1 MIAKKVY
8 ESIEDLLKPKSR
20 EDVLASL
27 KGRKDAT
34 FRPTNSNKAWGTS
47 LSGEIE
53 TSYKTL
59 VKLFW

>member
-8 ESIEDLLKPKSR
+8 ESIEDLFKPKSR

-34 FRPTNSNKAWGTS
+34 FRPTNANKVRGTS

-53 TSYKTL
+53 TSYKT
-59 VKLFW
+59 